1 MLCIVSFFTAKIWPT
16 NTFLWA
22 LIVTFYAFRL
32 VFALVIRAAIKIT
45 NLEFLTHKL
54 IRCSTCVS
62 LNKFGA
68 WFSSSCIC
76 RMFVSVTEVQIR
88 WKVFHR
94 VRIRHTVKRLRR
106 RLVRAATKD
115 YSTTSTKNTALV
127 RKQRTHSVSWRSS
140 LPRLAQL
147 LQGLEL
153 LKLIFLTELFLL
165 WVFGWF
171 LWFAN

>member
-1 MLCIVSFFTAKIWPT
+1 MHSVWSS
-16 NTFLWA
+16 
-22 LIVTFYAFRL
+22 RS
-32 VFALVIRAAIKIT
+32 VIRAAINIT

-62 LNKFGA
+62 LNKFGT
-68 WFSSSCIC
+68 WFSSSCIF

-106 RLVRAATKD
+106 RLVRAATRD

-127 RKQRTHSVSWRSS
+127 RKHRTHSVSWRSS
-140 LPRLAQL
+140 PPRLAQL

-153 LKLIFLTELFLL
+153 LQLILLTELFLL
-165 WVFGWF
+165 WVFGCF